1 MDNNDNNDNNNNNNN
16 DDILLY
22 QFNKILLEKRN
33 EIIEIANSKKRE
45 NKKMTDVN
53 KLDRD
58 TNSTISR
65 IKIENEKKIK
75 SSARY
80 KKKEAI

>member
-1 MDNNDNNDNNNNNNN
+1 MDNTDDN

>member
-1 MDNNDNNDNNNNNNN
+1 MD
-16 DDILLY
+16 DDLLY
-22 QFNKILLEKRN
+22 QFNKILLEKRA
-33 EIIEIANSKKRE
+33 EIIEIANNKKRE
-45 NKKMTDVN
+45 NKKMSDPN

-58 TNSTISR
+58 TNTTINR
-65 IKIENEKKIK
+65 IKLENEKKLK

>member
-1 MDNNDNNDNNNNNNN
+1 MDNTDNN

-58 TNSTISR
+58 TNDTISR

>member
-1 MDNNDNNDNNNNNNN
+1 MDNKDNNDNDNN
-16 DDILLY
+16 DEILLY

-45 NKKMTDVN
+45 NKKMTDIN

>member
-1 MDNNDNNDNNNNNNN
+1 MDNSND

-45 NKKMTDVN
+45 NKKMTDIN

-75 SSARY
+75 NSARY

>member
-1 MDNNDNNDNNNNNNN
+1 MDE
-16 DDILLY
+16 DDALLY

-45 NKKMTDVN
+45 NKKMTDIN

-58 TNSTISR
+58 TNTTVNR
-65 IKIENEKKIK
+65 IKLEHEKKLK
-75 SSARY
+75 NSARY

>member
-1 MDNNDNNDNNNNNNN
+1 MDNKDNNENNENN

-45 NKKMTDVN
+45 NKKMSDVN

-75 SSARY
+75 NSARY

>member
-1 MDNNDNNDNNNNNNN
+1 MDE
-16 DDILLY
+16 DDVLLY

-45 NKKMTDVN
+45 NKKMIDIN
-53 KLDRD
+53 KLDKD
-58 TNSTISR
+58 TNTTVNR
-65 IKIENEKKIK
+65 IKSENEKKLK
-75 SSARY
+75 NSARY

>member
-1 MDNNDNNDNNNNNNN
+1 MDNTND

-45 NKKMTDVN
+45 NKKMTDIN

>member
-1 MDNNDNNDNNNNNNN
+1 MD
-16 DDILLY
+16 DDLLY

-33 EIIEIANSKKRE
+33 EIIEIANSKKKE

-58 TNSTISR
+58 TNTTLNR
-65 IKIENEKKIK
+65 LKLENEKKIK
-75 SSARY
+75 NSARY
-80 KKKEAI
+80 KKKEEL